1 VTDVVASPRLP
12 STRALIHAPW
22 SASKVATALR
32 CPRLFHFK
40 YVDKVAELEVMPEA
54 RIGKALHKALEWAL
68 AGQSATDAN
77 SKARAELKEEVDQ
90 LRFDRL
96 ADAVAP
102 FVTRIARFRRQRRVS
117 RQLLEYSLAI
127 RDDLSATSFYSG
139 DAYYRGI
146 LDAGYLF
153 NDDTIALV
161 DHKTGVRLPGTTV
174 ADQLGGYAVLAAASF
189 RPASTWLGVHWVASR
204 AVEWNTPLPAAE
216 ISEKLVPEL
225 LDNIEA
231 AALAVDDGPR
241 TNPGPWCDRC
251 AYRSICPASREQRYE
266 PVEYYED
273 DDE

>member
-1 VTDVVASPRLP
+1 M
-12 STRALIHAPW
+12 
-22 SASKVATALR
+22 ATALR

-40 YVDKVAELEVMPEA
+40 YVDKVPELEVMPEA

-68 AGQSATDAN
+68 AGSPASEASA
-77 SKARAELKEEVDQ
+77 KARAELKDEFDQ

-96 ADAVAP
+96 ADSIGP
-102 FVTRIARFRRQRRVS
+102 FVTRIAQFRRQRRVN

-127 RDDLSATSFYSG
+127 RDDLSTTSFYSG
-139 DAYYRGI
+139 DAFYRGI

-153 NDDTIALV
+153 NDNAIALV
-161 DHKTGVRLPGTTV
+161 DHKTGVRLPGTTM
-174 ADQLGGYAVLAAASF
+174 ADQLGSYAVLAAASF
-189 RPASTWLGVHWVASR
+189 RPGSTWLGVHWVANR
-204 AVEWNTPLPAAE
+204 AVEWSAPISAAE
-216 ISEKLVPEL
+216 IEEKLVPEL

-231 AALAVDDGPR
+231 AALAVSDGPR
-241 TNPGPWCDRC
+241 TNAGSWCDRC